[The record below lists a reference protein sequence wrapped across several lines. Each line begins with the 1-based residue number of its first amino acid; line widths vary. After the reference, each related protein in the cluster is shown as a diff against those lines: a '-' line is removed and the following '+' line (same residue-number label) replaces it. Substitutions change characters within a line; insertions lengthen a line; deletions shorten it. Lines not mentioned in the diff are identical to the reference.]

1 MAILAIDYGGTRI
14 KFGLIEKGGKII
26 AVDQTPADPDGAI
39 QQNLESIRHKA
50 MKSFGKLLH
59 THTLSGI
66 GIALPSI
73 IDTNTNKVI
82 SRYVKYTSAVEFDF
96 NDWAKKTWGLP
107 LALENDARAAL
118 IGEWQYGAGKGCDD
132 IVLLTLGTGVGS
144 AVLAGGKLFKG
155 RHLLAGSLIGHTSIN
170 IHGGPCNCGFYGCLE
185 KEASTWSLP
194 DLIKSHAHH
203 GESSL
208 TKIESPG
215 YAQLFEEAD
224 KGDALAIALL
234 EKSLKAWATGVV
246 NLVHAYDPELIIIGG
261 GIMRQH
267 QRILPYIRKTVDQY
281 AWLPPETTRI
291 VAAQQMDYAGLLG
304 MEYLTHSLNTRSH

>member
-26 AVDQTPADPDGAI
+26 AADQAAAAPDSTI
-39 QQNLESIRHKA
+39 EQNLETIHHKA
-50 MKSFGKLLH
+50 LTSFGRLFP
-59 THTLSGI
+59 THPLTGI

-73 IDTNTNKVI
+73 IDTTTNQVV
-82 SRYVKYTSAVEFDF
+82 SRYVKYTSAVGF
-96 NDWAKKTWGLP
+96 NFSDWAKRTWDLP
-107 LALENDARAAL
+107 LTLENDARAAL

-144 AVLAGGKLFKG
+144 AVLSNGKLFKG
-155 RHLLAGSLIGHTSIN
+155 KHLLAGSLTGHTSIN
-170 IHGGPCNCGFYGCLE
+170 VHGAPCNCGFYGCLE
-185 KEASTWSLP
+185 REASTWSLP
-194 DLIKSHAHH
+194 DMIKSHAHLA
-203 GESSL
+203 ESSL
-208 TKIESPG
+208 AKIEKPE
-215 YAQLFEEAD
+215 YIHLFEAAE
-224 KGDALAIALL
+224 KGDALATALL

-267 QRILPYIRKTVDQY
+267 HRILPYIRKTVDQY
-281 AWLPPETTRI
+281 AWLPPGTTRI

-304 MEYLTHSLNTRSH
+304 MEYLTQNKTRP